1 MLPEKLNTKKKVIE
15 ALKQENILPASAM
28 SPNYKYVVF
37 ICDGCFETHLVD
49 EVEHIL
55 CASPTKF
62 FFKCS
67 GENYYGTKKTEGGF
81 INLVSI
87 KYKFLKGYQA
97 QVQWYCE
104 TKLFDKAI
112 DSL

>member
-1 MLPEKLNTKKKVIE
+1 MDYETERVLLEKSSNIPTAPASMSKLMTIYLAFE

-81 INLVSI
+81 HNLHLEVH
-87 KYKFLKGYQA
+87 
-97 QVQWYCE
+97 VRN
-104 TKLFDKAI
+104 
-112 DSL
+112 